1 MLTIEQYKR
10 AYPSVKYIPK
20 FKIRTKVTTTPIV
33 ISVIIII
40 VPWPLGV
47 VNSKFSFLRGSS
59 SEADVF
65 TPPIVRYYYCAYSKK
80 LLTSFFLLLLSFRP
94 ALHSARVRS
103 KCNTCKP
110 LRRISKRNTV
120 LMRIIPRCGC
130 SWKKEARGAT
140 DGSGRKHSKERE
152 RGKECCSN
160 IRVFITSSEWLQR
173 WVSIICIYYARTD
186 AHIHVKRTS
195 WARYAIRKDR
205 HKLSA

>member
-47 VNSKFSFLRGSS
+47 VNSKFSFLRGSL

-120 LMRIIPRCGC
+120 LMRIIPRCGY

-152 RGKECCSN
+152 RE
-160 IRVFITSSEWLQR
+160 RVLLKHPSVYHVEWMITTMGE
-173 WVSIICIYYARTD
+173 YYMHLLR
-186 AHIHVKRTS
+186 AHGCAYTREKDKLG
-195 WARYAIRKDR
+195 ALRYT
-205 HKLSA
+205 